1 MVFSALFT
9 ILRTGTLFL
18 LLNDY
23 FKRTYPEKYDNLL
36 IEIPLK
42 LIYVYSKCQV
52 IYTKLQRKINEYID
66 ANPSLR
72 LLIKDIY
79 KSNYS
84 NDFEIEHIVK
94 GIVVAKYKRSQTL
107 PEKDDSFFIYSDL
120 SEKCA
125 SKIIFHSKFDF
136 NYKKSNIQ
144 FMMVECKF
152 ELKSETKCYKIV
164 LKSDTYNYYVVNN
177 VLDNK
182 FFKYY
187 LRKYHPELGEAVID
201 IKQFSVKII
210 DQNVNIETFDITEE
224 KSIIIEENKYNY
236 TI

>member
-107 PEKDDSFFIYSDL
+107 PEKDDSFFIYSDFL
-120 SEKCA
+120 
-125 SKIIFHSKFDF
+125 
-136 NYKKSNIQ
+136 
-144 FMMVECKF
+144 
-152 ELKSETKCYKIV
+152 CY
-164 LKSDTYNYYVVNN
+164 LLPY
-177 VLDNK
+177 
-182 FFKYY
+182 
-187 LRKYHPELGEAVID
+187 
-201 IKQFSVKII
+201 
-210 DQNVNIETFDITEE
+210 
-224 KSIIIEENKYNY
+224 
-236 TI
+236 